1 MSENIESNYEF
12 IGEVNSNDEL
22 QLLKLSSPS
31 SGDLLETF
39 FEDSGKLDST
49 NKVSSKSPDEG
60 LDSLRSRSFSSS
72 RNRGYSSSR
81 NRGIETND
89 LAIDMFDIKEN
100 TNLDPTSENYQI
112 NKSQIQATRDLAKL
126 SIIVLVTLG
135 IVAGIL
141 NGLIIAGNACLS
153 FVQVKIV
160 VVIYG
165 IIQINY
171 TNYVI
176 RQP

>member
-1 MSENIESNYEF
+1 MSQNIESNYEF
-12 IGEVNSNDEL
+12 IGEVNSNDEN
-22 QLLKLSSPS
+22 
-31 SGDLLETF
+31 DLNSENV
-39 FEDSGKLDST
+39 FESVKLDSS
-49 NKVSSKSPDEG
+49 KKISSKSPDEG

-72 RNRGYSSSR
+72 RNRGYSTSR

-135 IVAGIL
+135 IVAGVL
-141 NGLIIAGNACLS
+141 NGLIIAGNASLS
-153 FVQVKIV
+153 FAQVKIV
-160 VVIYG
+160 VFI
-165 IIQINY
+165 
-171 TNYVI
+171 YVI
-176 RQP
+176 LKINFYKLCH